1 MMKQQKRC
9 ETDADQDHPPIQ
21 VVDHQFGQILQ
32 RYHATKRNLR
42 QSQNVQQWDD
52 EFTRY
57 RLNRAHHDAEGA
69 LVQFFENIDAC
80 GT

>member
-1 MMKQQKRC
+1 MIIQEKRC
-9 ETDADQDHPPIQ
+9 LTDADQEYPAIQ
-21 VVDHQFGQILQ
+21 VVDQQFGQILQ

-42 QSQNVQQWDD
+42 QSQNVQQGDD